1 MVLHRRRGGGRRGGP
16 GGGVI
21 ARVAIVTGAA
31 RGLGAG
37 IAQALLDAQYHVT
50 VVDASPAVRDVFA
63 DAVAEGRALVQ
74 CVDLSVPGTEPR
86 IVDATLHAF
95 GRCDAVV
102 NNAGVGGPH
111 VKVADLDDASVH
123 DVFAIN
129 LLAALRLCRAALPA
143 LRESGSGRVV
153 NIGSVFAERPSVAD
167 AAYGMSKA
175 ALAALTRSIA
185 LEEGAHGI
193 TANTVAP
200 GYMMTEMHREEAARM
215 AAAATT
221 TVDLQLTE
229 LRKRVPVP
237 RHGTAHDVGSLVT
250 WLLSPHAGYVSGQVL
265 RVDGALSIA

>member
-1 MVLHRRRGGGRRGGP
+1 M
-16 GGGVI
+16 

-37 IAQALLDAQYHVT
+37 IAHALLAARYNVT
-50 VVDASPAVRDVFA
+50 VVDALPAVHDVFA
-63 DAVAEGRALVQ
+63 EAVSDGRVLAQ
-74 CVDLSVPGTEPR
+74 CVDLSVPGTER
-86 IVDATLHAF
+86 RLLEETLNAF

-102 NNAGVGGPH
+102 NNAGIGGPH
-111 VKVADLDDASVH
+111 LKVADLDDASVH
-123 DVFAIN
+123 DVLAIN

-143 LRESGSGRVV
+143 LRQSGSGRVV

-175 ALAALTRSIA
+175 ALAALTRSLA

-200 GYMMTEMHREEAARM
+200 GYMLTEMHREEATRM
-215 AAAATT
+215 AAAAATS
-221 TVDLQLTE
+221 VDLQLAE
-229 LRKRVPVP
+229 LRNRVPVP
-237 RHGTAHDVGSLVT
+237 RHGTADDVGSLVT